1 MKIFARY
8 LWNNL
13 QAADRCLNAL
23 FGGTDKEY
31 MSSRVY
37 RYKDVN
43 RVARAVYI
51 FLNWV
56 EKDHCEKAY
65 ADAQAGFDPE
75 DAVWK

>member
-1 MKIFARY
+1 MKLLARY
-8 LWNNL
+8 LWNNV
-13 QAADRCLNAL
+13 QAFDRQLNAL

-43 RVARAVYI
+43 VIARWTYRV
-51 FLNWV
+51 LNWI

-65 ADAQAGFDPE
+65 ADAQVGFDPK

>member
-1 MKIFARY
+1 MMNYI
-8 LWNNL
+8 WNLL
-13 QAADRCLNAL
+13 QAFDRLVNAL

-43 RVARAVYI
+43 KVAYAVYKI
-51 FLNWV
+51 LNWI
-56 EKDHCEKAY
+56 EKDHCEQAY
-65 ADAQAGFDPE
+65 ADAQVGFNPN

>member
-1 MKIFARY
+1 MKLLARY
-8 LWNNL
+8 LWNNV
-13 QAADRCLNAL
+13 QAFDRQLNAL

-43 RVARAVYI
+43 RVARLVYHV
-51 FLNWV
+51 LNWI
-56 EKDHCEKAY
+56 EQDHCEKAY
-65 ADAQAGFDPE
+65 ADAQVGFDPE